1 MYNSGI
7 SIHCYVMKNGFN
19 TVAVV
24 ARRLTDRI
32 LDSITKID
40 SILTNLGIQTLL
52 EQKVLKALDLTRDE
66 EITSRTEL
74 GGKADLVIVVGG
86 DGSILG
92 VSRDLAG
99 SGVPVVGV
107 NRGSLG
113 FLAAIAPD
121 EIDEKFNQIL
131 SGDYSIE
138 DHFLLEAQV
147 FRRGDL
153 MSSSTALND
162 VVVNPSSMSRMM
174 EFDLLVNEEF
184 VYNQKSDGIIVASPT
199 GSTAYALSAGGP
211 IMHPKLDAL
220 VVVPMFPHTLTSRP
234 LVVNGDSSVTVRII
248 DAAEG
253 APQLSCDSQV
263 NLPLEVGDHVT
274 INKSVDPLRLLYPS
288 GHSFYESCR
297 SKLDWASRLGGSS

>member
-1 MYNSGI
+1 
-7 SIHCYVMKNGFN
+7 MKKEFN
-19 TVAVV
+19 VVAIV

-32 LDSITKID
+32 LESIIKIEA
-40 SILTNLGIQTLL
+40 LLNEMGIQTLL
-52 EQKVLKALDLTRDE
+52 EEKLLSALKLNRGDGVVTRA
-66 EITSRTEL
+66 EL
-74 GGKADLVIVVGG
+74 GGVADLVIVVGG

-113 FLAAIAPD
+113 FLAAIAPGD
-121 EIDEKFNQIL
+121 IEEKFEQIL

-147 FRRGDL
+147 FRDDVL
-153 MSSSTALND
+153 VSSSTALND

-184 VYNQKSDGIIVASPT
+184 VYNQRSDGIIVASPT
-199 GSTAYALSAGGP
+199 GSTAYSLSAGGP
-211 IMHPKLDAL
+211 IMHPRLDAL

-234 LVVNGDSSVTVRII
+234 LVVSGDSRVMVRII

-253 APQLSCDSQV
+253 APQLSCDSQI
-263 NLPLEVGDHVT
+263 NLPLEVGDVVKVG
-274 INKSVDPLRLLYPS
+274 KSAEPLNLLYPA

-297 SKLDWASRLGGSS
+297 SKLDWASRLGGSE

>member
-1 MYNSGI
+1 
-7 SIHCYVMKNGFN
+7 MKKEFN
-19 TVAVV
+19 VVAIV

-32 LDSITKID
+32 LESITKID
-40 SILTNLGIQTLL
+40 SLLNEMGIQTLL
-52 EQKVLKALDLTRDE
+52 EEEVLSALKLNRGNGVVTRA
-66 EITSRTEL
+66 EL
-74 GGKADLVIVVGG
+74 GGVADLVIVVGG

-113 FLAAIAPD
+113 FLAAIAPGD
-121 EIDEKFNQIL
+121 IEEKFEQIL

-147 FRRGDL
+147 FRDDVL
-153 MSSSTALND
+153 VSSSTALND

-184 VYNQKSDGIIVASPT
+184 VYNQRSDGIIVASPT
-199 GSTAYALSAGGP
+199 GSTAYSLSAGGP
-211 IMHPKLDAL
+211 IMHPRLDAV

-234 LVVNGDSSVTVRII
+234 LVVSGDSTVMVRII

-253 APQLSCDSQV
+253 APQLSCDSQI
-263 NLPLEVGDHVT
+263 NLPLEVGDVVKVG
-274 INKSVDPLRLLYPS
+274 KSEEPLNLLYPA

-297 SKLDWASRLGGSS
+297 SKLDWASRLGGSE

>member
-1 MYNSGI
+1 
-7 SIHCYVMKNGFN
+7 MKKEFN
-19 TVAVV
+19 VVAIV

-32 LDSITKID
+32 LESITKID
-40 SILTNLGIQTLL
+40 SLLNKMGIQTLL
-52 EQKVLKALDLTRDE
+52 EEKVLSALKLNRGNGVVTRA
-66 EITSRTEL
+66 EL
-74 GGKADLVIVVGG
+74 GGVADLVIVVGG

-113 FLAAIAPD
+113 FLAAIAPGD
-121 EIDEKFNQIL
+121 IEEKFEQIL

-147 FRRGDL
+147 FRDDVL
-153 MSSSTALND
+153 VSSSTALND

-184 VYNQKSDGIIVASPT
+184 VYNQRSDGIIVASPT
-199 GSTAYALSAGGP
+199 GSTAYSLSAGGP
-211 IMHPKLDAL
+211 IMHPRLDAV

-234 LVVNGDSSVTVRII
+234 LVVSGDSTVMVRII

-253 APQLSCDSQV
+253 APQLSCDSQI
-263 NLPLEVGDHVT
+263 NLPLEVGDVVKVG
-274 INKSVDPLRLLYPS
+274 KSKEPLNLLYPA

-297 SKLDWASRLGGSS
+297 SKLDWASRLGGSE

>member
-1 MYNSGI
+1 
-7 SIHCYVMKNGFN
+7 MKNGFN
-19 TVAVV
+19 TVAIV

-32 LDSITKID
+32 LESITKID
-40 SILTNLGIQTLL
+40 TILSGLGIQTLL
-52 EQKVLKALDLTRDE
+52 EEKVLKELGLNRDNA
-66 EITSRTEL
+66 IAARAEL
-74 GGKADLVIVVGG
+74 GGMADLVIVVGG

-113 FLAAIAPD
+113 FLAAISPD
-121 EIDEKFNQIL
+121 EIDEKFGQIL

-147 FRRGDL
+147 FRQGDL

-263 NLPLEVGDHVT
+263 NLPLQVGDNVT
-274 INKSVDPLRLLYPS
+274 INKSIDPLKLLYPS

>member
-1 MYNSGI
+1 
-7 SIHCYVMKNGFN
+7 MKKEFN
-19 TVAVV
+19 VVAIV

-32 LDSITKID
+32 LESITKID
-40 SILTNLGIQTLL
+40 SLLNEMGIQTLL
-52 EQKVLKALDLTRDE
+52 EEKVLSALKLNRGNGVVTRA
-66 EITSRTEL
+66 EL
-74 GGKADLVIVVGG
+74 GGVADLVIVVGG

-113 FLAAIAPD
+113 FLAAIAPGD
-121 EIDEKFNQIL
+121 IEEKFEQIL

-147 FRRGDL
+147 FRDDVL
-153 MSSSTALND
+153 VSSSTALND

-184 VYNQKSDGIIVASPT
+184 VYNQRSDGIIVASPT
-199 GSTAYALSAGGP
+199 GSTAYSLSAGGP
-211 IMHPKLDAL
+211 IMHTRLDAV

-234 LVVNGDSSVTVRII
+234 LVVSGDSTVMVRII

-253 APQLSCDSQV
+253 APQLSCDSQI
-263 NLPLEVGDHVT
+263 NLPLEVGDVVKVG
-274 INKSVDPLRLLYPS
+274 KSEEPLNLLYPA

-297 SKLDWASRLGGSS
+297 SKLDWASRLGGSE

>member
-1 MYNSGI
+1 
-7 SIHCYVMKNGFN
+7 MKKEFN
-19 TVAVV
+19 VVAIV

-32 LDSITKID
+32 LESITKID
-40 SILTNLGIQTLL
+40 SLLNEMGIQTLL
-52 EQKVLKALDLTRDE
+52 EEKVLSALKLNRGDGVVTRA
-66 EITSRTEL
+66 EL
-74 GGKADLVIVVGG
+74 GGVADLVIVVGG

-113 FLAAIAPD
+113 FLAAIAPGD
-121 EIDEKFNQIL
+121 IEEKFEQIL

-147 FRRGDL
+147 FRDDVL
-153 MSSSTALND
+153 VSSSTALND

-184 VYNQKSDGIIVASPT
+184 VYNQRSDGIIVASPT
-199 GSTAYALSAGGP
+199 GSTAYSLSAGGP
-211 IMHPKLDAL
+211 IMHPRLDAL

-234 LVVNGDSSVTVRII
+234 LVVSGDSTVMVRII

-253 APQLSCDSQV
+253 APQLSCDSQI
-263 NLPLEVGDHVT
+263 NLPLEVGDVVKVG
-274 INKSVDPLRLLYPS
+274 KSEEPLSLLYPA

-297 SKLDWASRLGGSS
+297 SKLDWASRLGGSD

>member
-1 MYNSGI
+1 
-7 SIHCYVMKNGFN
+7 MKKEFN
-19 TVAVV
+19 VVAIV

-32 LDSITKID
+32 LESITKIE
-40 SILTNLGIQTLL
+40 SLLNEMGIKTLL
-52 EQKVLKALDLTRDE
+52 EEKVLSALNLNRGNGVVTRA
-66 EITSRTEL
+66 EL
-74 GGKADLVIVVGG
+74 GGVADLVIVVGG

-113 FLAAIAPD
+113 FLAAIAPGD
-121 EIDEKFNQIL
+121 IEEKFEQIL

-147 FRRGDL
+147 FRDDVL
-153 MSSSTALND
+153 VSSSTALND

-184 VYNQKSDGIIVASPT
+184 VYNQRSDGIIVASPT
-199 GSTAYALSAGGP
+199 GSTAYSLSAGGP
-211 IMHPKLDAL
+211 IMHPRLDAV

-234 LVVNGDSSVTVRII
+234 LVVSGDSTVMVRII

-253 APQLSCDSQV
+253 APQLSCDSQI
-263 NLPLEVGDHVT
+263 NLPLEVGDVVKVG
-274 INKSVDPLRLLYPS
+274 KSEEPLNLLYPA

-297 SKLDWASRLGGSS
+297 SKLDWASRLGGSE

>member
-1 MYNSGI
+1 
-7 SIHCYVMKNGFN
+7 MKKEFN
-19 TVAVV
+19 VVAIV

-32 LDSITKID
+32 LESITKID
-40 SILTNLGIQTLL
+40 SLLNEMGIQTLL
-52 EQKVLKALDLTRDE
+52 EEKVLSALKLDRGDGVVTRA
-66 EITSRTEL
+66 EL
-74 GGKADLVIVVGG
+74 GGVADLVIVVGG

-113 FLAAIAPD
+113 FLAAIAPGD
-121 EIDEKFNQIL
+121 IEEKFEQIL

-147 FRRGDL
+147 FRDDVL
-153 MSSSTALND
+153 VSSSTALND

-184 VYNQKSDGIIVASPT
+184 VYNQRSDGIIVASPT
-199 GSTAYALSAGGP
+199 GSTAYSLSAGGP
-211 IMHPKLDAL
+211 IMHPRLDAL

-234 LVVNGDSSVTVRII
+234 LVVSGDSTVMVRII

-253 APQLSCDSQV
+253 APQLSCDSQI
-263 NLPLEVGDHVT
+263 NLPLEVGDVVKVG
-274 INKSVDPLRLLYPS
+274 KSEEPLNLLYPA

-297 SKLDWASRLGGSS
+297 SKLDWASRLGGTE

>member
-1 MYNSGI
+1 
-7 SIHCYVMKNGFN
+7 MKKEFN
-19 TVAVV
+19 VVAIV

-32 LDSITKID
+32 LESITKID
-40 SILTNLGIQTLL
+40 SLLNEMGIQTLL
-52 EQKVLKALDLTRDE
+52 EEKVLSALKLNRGNGVFA
-66 EITSRTEL
+66 RTEL
-74 GGKADLVIVVGG
+74 GGVADLGIVVGG

-113 FLAAIAPD
+113 FLAAIAPGD
-121 EIDEKFNQIL
+121 IEEKFEQIL

-147 FRRGDL
+147 FRDDVL
-153 MSSSTALND
+153 VSSSTALND

-184 VYNQKSDGIIVASPT
+184 VYNQRSDGIIVASPT
-199 GSTAYALSAGGP
+199 GSTAYSLSAGGP
-211 IMHPKLDAL
+211 IMHPKLDAV

-234 LVVNGDSSVTVRII
+234 LVVSGDSTVMVRII

-253 APQLSCDSQV
+253 APQLSCDSQI
-263 NLPLEVGDHVT
+263 NLPLEVGDVVKVG
-274 INKSVDPLRLLYPS
+274 KSEEPLNLLYPA

-297 SKLDWASRLGGSS
+297 SKLDWASRLGGSE

>member
-1 MYNSGI
+1 
-7 SIHCYVMKNGFN
+7 MKKEFN
-19 TVAVV
+19 VVAIV

-32 LDSITKID
+32 LESIAKID
-40 SILTNLGIQTLL
+40 SLLNEMGIQTLL
-52 EQKVLKALDLTRDE
+52 EEKVLSALKLNRGDGVVTRA
-66 EITSRTEL
+66 EL
-74 GGKADLVIVVGG
+74 GGVADLVIVVGG

-113 FLAAIAPD
+113 FLAAIAPGD
-121 EIDEKFNQIL
+121 IEEKFEQIL

-147 FRRGDL
+147 FRDDVL
-153 MSSSTALND
+153 VSSSTALND

-184 VYNQKSDGIIVASPT
+184 VYNQRSDGIIVASPT
-199 GSTAYALSAGGP
+199 GSTAYSLSAGGP
-211 IMHPKLDAL
+211 IMHPRLDAV

-234 LVVNGDSSVTVRII
+234 LVVSGDSTVMVRII

-253 APQLSCDSQV
+253 APQLSCDSQI
-263 NLPLEVGDHVT
+263 NLPLEVGDVVKVG
-274 INKSVDPLRLLYPS
+274 KSEEPLNLLYPV

-297 SKLDWASRLGGSS
+297 SKLDWASRLGGSE

>member
-1 MYNSGI
+1 
-7 SIHCYVMKNGFN
+7 MKKKFN
-19 TVAVV
+19 VVAIV

-32 LDSITKID
+32 LESITKID
-40 SILTNLGIQTLL
+40 SLLNEMGIQTLL
-52 EQKVLKALDLTRDE
+52 EEKVLSALKLNRGDGVVTRA
-66 EITSRTEL
+66 EL
-74 GGKADLVIVVGG
+74 GGVADLVIVVGG

-113 FLAAIAPD
+113 FLAAIAPGD
-121 EIDEKFNQIL
+121 IEEKFEQIL

-138 DHFLLEAQV
+138 DHFLLQAQV
-147 FRRGDL
+147 FRDDVL
-153 MSSSTALND
+153 VSSSTALND

-184 VYNQKSDGIIVASPT
+184 VYNQRSDGIIVASPT
-199 GSTAYALSAGGP
+199 GSTAYSLSAGGP
-211 IMHPKLDAL
+211 IMHPRLDAV

-234 LVVNGDSSVTVRII
+234 LVVSGDSTVMVRII

-253 APQLSCDSQV
+253 APQLSCDSQI
-263 NLPLEVGDHVT
+263 NLPLEVGDVVKVG
-274 INKSVDPLRLLYPS
+274 KSEEPLNLLYPA

-297 SKLDWASRLGGSS
+297 SKLDWASRLGGSE

>member
-1 MYNSGI
+1 
-7 SIHCYVMKNGFN
+7 MKKEFN
-19 TVAVV
+19 VVAIV

-32 LDSITKID
+32 LESITKIE
-40 SILTNLGIQTLL
+40 SLLNEMGIQTLL
-52 EQKVLKALDLTRDE
+52 EEKVLSALKLNRGNGVVTRA
-66 EITSRTEL
+66 EL
-74 GGKADLVIVVGG
+74 GGVADLVIVVGG

-113 FLAAIAPD
+113 FLAAIAPGD
-121 EIDEKFNQIL
+121 IEEKFEQIL

-147 FRRGDL
+147 FRDDVL
-153 MSSSTALND
+153 VSSSTALND

-184 VYNQKSDGIIVASPT
+184 VYNQRSDGIIVASPT
-199 GSTAYALSAGGP
+199 GSTAYSLSAGGP
-211 IMHPKLDAL
+211 IMHPGLDAV

-234 LVVNGDSSVTVRII
+234 LVVSGDSTVMVRII

-253 APQLSCDSQV
+253 APQLSCDSQI
-263 NLPLEVGDHVT
+263 NLPLEVGDVVKVG
-274 INKSVDPLRLLYPS
+274 KSEEPLNLLYPA

-297 SKLDWASRLGGSS
+297 SKLDWASRLGGSE

>member
-1 MYNSGI
+1 
-7 SIHCYVMKNGFN
+7 MKKEFN
-19 TVAVV
+19 VVAIV

-32 LDSITKID
+32 LESITKID
-40 SILTNLGIQTLL
+40 SLLNEMGIQTLL
-52 EQKVLKALDLTRDE
+52 EEKVLSALKLNRGNGVVTRA
-66 EITSRTEL
+66 EL
-74 GGKADLVIVVGG
+74 GGVADLVIVVGG

-113 FLAAIAPD
+113 FLAAIAPGD
-121 EIDEKFNQIL
+121 IEEKFEQIL

-147 FRRGDL
+147 FRDDVL
-153 MSSSTALND
+153 VSSSTALND

-184 VYNQKSDGIIVASPT
+184 VYNQRSDGIIVASPT
-199 GSTAYALSAGGP
+199 GSTAYSLSAGGP
-211 IMHPKLDAL
+211 IMHPRLDAV

-234 LVVNGDSSVTVRII
+234 LVVSGDSTVMVRII

-253 APQLSCDSQV
+253 APQLSCDSQI
-263 NLPLEVGDHVT
+263 NLPLEVGDVVKVG
-274 INKSVDPLRLLYPS
+274 KSEEPLNFLYPA

-297 SKLDWASRLGGSS
+297 SKLDWASRLGGSE

>member
-1 MYNSGI
+1 MLSALKLNRGD
-7 SIHCYVMKNGFN
+7 G
-19 TVAVV
+19 VV
-24 ARRLTDRI
+24 
-32 LDSITKID
+32 
-40 SILTNLGIQTLL
+40 
-52 EQKVLKALDLTRDE
+52 TRA
-66 EITSRTEL
+66 EL
-74 GGKADLVIVVGG
+74 GGVADLVIVVGG

-113 FLAAIAPD
+113 FLAAIAPGD
-121 EIDEKFNQIL
+121 IEEKFEQIL

-147 FRRGDL
+147 FRDDVL
-153 MSSSTALND
+153 VSSSTALND

-184 VYNQKSDGIIVASPT
+184 VYNQRSDGIIVASPT
-199 GSTAYALSAGGP
+199 GSTAYSLSAGGP
-211 IMHPKLDAL
+211 IMHPRLDAV

-234 LVVNGDSSVTVRII
+234 LVVSGDSTVMVRII

-253 APQLSCDSQV
+253 APQLSCDSQI
-263 NLPLEVGDHVT
+263 NLPLEVGDVVKVG
-274 INKSVDPLRLLYPS
+274 KSEEPLNLLYPA

-297 SKLDWASRLGGSS
+297 SKLDWASRLGGSE

>member
-1 MYNSGI
+1 
-7 SIHCYVMKNGFN
+7 MKKEFN
-19 TVAVV
+19 VVAIV

-32 LDSITKID
+32 LESITKID
-40 SILTNLGIQTLL
+40 SLLNEMGIQTLL
-52 EQKVLKALDLTRDE
+52 EGKVLSALKLNRGDGVVTRA
-66 EITSRTEL
+66 EL
-74 GGKADLVIVVGG
+74 GGVADLVIVVGG

-113 FLAAIAPD
+113 FLAAIAPGD
-121 EIDEKFNQIL
+121 IEEKFEQIL

-147 FRRGDL
+147 FRDDVL
-153 MSSSTALND
+153 VSSSTALND

-184 VYNQKSDGIIVASPT
+184 VYNQRSDGIIVASPT
-199 GSTAYALSAGGP
+199 GSTAYSLSAGGP
-211 IMHPKLDAL
+211 IMHPRLDAV

-234 LVVNGDSSVTVRII
+234 LVVSGDSTVMVRII

-253 APQLSCDSQV
+253 APQLSCDSQI
-263 NLPLEVGDHVT
+263 NLPLEVGDVVKVG
-274 INKSVDPLRLLYPS
+274 KSEEPLNLLYPA

-297 SKLDWASRLGGSS
+297 SKLDWASRLGGSE

>member
-1 MYNSGI
+1 
-7 SIHCYVMKNGFN
+7 MKKEFN
-19 TVAVV
+19 VVAIV

-32 LDSITKID
+32 LESITKID
-40 SILTNLGIQTLL
+40 SLLNEMGIQTLL
-52 EQKVLKALDLTRDE
+52 EEKVLLALKLNRGDGVVTRA
-66 EITSRTEL
+66 EL
-74 GGKADLVIVVGG
+74 GGVADLVIVVGG

-113 FLAAIAPD
+113 FLAAIAPGD
-121 EIDEKFNQIL
+121 IEEKFEQIL

-147 FRRGDL
+147 FRDDVL
-153 MSSSTALND
+153 VSSSTALND

-184 VYNQKSDGIIVASPT
+184 VYNQRSDGIIVASPT
-199 GSTAYALSAGGP
+199 GSTAYSLSAGGP
-211 IMHPKLDAL
+211 IMHPRLDAV

-234 LVVNGDSSVTVRII
+234 LVVSGDSTVMVRII

-253 APQLSCDSQV
+253 APQLSCDSQI
-263 NLPLEVGDHVT
+263 NLPLEVGDVVKVG
-274 INKSVDPLRLLYPS
+274 KSEEPLNLLYPA

-297 SKLDWASRLGGSS
+297 SKLDWASRLGGTE

>member
-1 MYNSGI
+1 
-7 SIHCYVMKNGFN
+7 MKKEFN
-19 TVAVV
+19 VVAIV

-32 LDSITKID
+32 LESITKID
-40 SILTNLGIQTLL
+40 SLLNEMGIQTLL
-52 EQKVLKALDLTRDE
+52 EEKVLSALKLDRGDGVVTRA
-66 EITSRTEL
+66 EL
-74 GGKADLVIVVGG
+74 GGVADLVIVVGG

-113 FLAAIAPD
+113 FLAAIAPGD
-121 EIDEKFNQIL
+121 IEEKFEQIL

-147 FRRGDL
+147 FRDDVL
-153 MSSSTALND
+153 VSSSTALND

-184 VYNQKSDGIIVASPT
+184 VYNQRSDGIIVASPT
-199 GSTAYALSAGGP
+199 GSTAYSLSAGGP
-211 IMHPKLDAL
+211 IMHPRLDAV

-234 LVVNGDSSVTVRII
+234 LVVNGDSTVMVRII

-253 APQLSCDSQV
+253 APQLSCDSQI
-263 NLPLEVGDHVT
+263 NLPLEVGDVVKVG
-274 INKSVDPLRLLYPS
+274 KSEEPLNLLYPA

-297 SKLDWASRLGGSS
+297 SKLDWASRLGGSE

>member
-1 MYNSGI
+1 
-7 SIHCYVMKNGFN
+7 MKKEFK
-19 TVAVV
+19 VIAIV

-32 LDSITKID
+32 LESITKID
-40 SILTNLGIQTLL
+40 SLLNEMGIQTLL
-52 EQKVLKALDLTRDE
+52 EEKVLSALKLDRGDGVVTRA
-66 EITSRTEL
+66 EL
-74 GGKADLVIVVGG
+74 GGVADLVIVVGG

-113 FLAAIAPD
+113 FLAAIAPGD
-121 EIDEKFNQIL
+121 IEEKFEQIL

-147 FRRGDL
+147 FRDDVL
-153 MSSSTALND
+153 VSSSTALND

-184 VYNQKSDGIIVASPT
+184 VYNQRSDGIIVASPT
-199 GSTAYALSAGGP
+199 GSTAYSLSAGGP
-211 IMHPKLDAL
+211 IMHPRLDAV

-234 LVVNGDSSVTVRII
+234 LVVSGDSTVMVRII

-253 APQLSCDSQV
+253 APQLSCDSQI
-263 NLPLEVGDHVT
+263 NLPLEVGDVVKVG
-274 INKSVDPLRLLYPS
+274 KSEEPLNLLYPA

-297 SKLDWASRLGGSS
+297 SKLDWASRLGGTE

>member
-1 MYNSGI
+1 
-7 SIHCYVMKNGFN
+7 MKKEFN
-19 TVAVV
+19 VVAIV

-32 LDSITKID
+32 LESITKID
-40 SILTNLGIQTLL
+40 SLLSEMGIQTLL
-52 EQKVLKALDLTRDE
+52 EEKVLSALKLDRGDGVVTRA
-66 EITSRTEL
+66 EL
-74 GGKADLVIVVGG
+74 GGVADLVIVVGG

-113 FLAAIAPD
+113 FLAAIAPGD
-121 EIDEKFNQIL
+121 IEEKFEQIL

-147 FRRGDL
+147 FRDDVL
-153 MSSSTALND
+153 VSSSTALND

-184 VYNQKSDGIIVASPT
+184 VYNQRSDGIIVASPT
-199 GSTAYALSAGGP
+199 GSTAYSLSAGGP
-211 IMHPKLDAL
+211 IMHPRLDAV

-234 LVVNGDSSVTVRII
+234 LVVSGDSTVMVRII

-253 APQLSCDSQV
+253 APQLSCDSQI
-263 NLPLEVGDHVT
+263 NLPLEVGDVVKVG
-274 INKSVDPLRLLYPS
+274 KSEEPLNLLYPA

-297 SKLDWASRLGGSS
+297 SKLDWASRLGGTE

>member
-1 MYNSGI
+1 
-7 SIHCYVMKNGFN
+7 MKKEFN
-19 TVAVV
+19 VVAIV

-32 LDSITKID
+32 LESITKIE
-40 SILTNLGIQTLL
+40 SLLNEMGIQTLL
-52 EQKVLKALDLTRDE
+52 EEKVLSALKLNRGDGVVTRA
-66 EITSRTEL
+66 EL
-74 GGKADLVIVVGG
+74 GGVADLVIVVGG

-113 FLAAIAPD
+113 FLAAIAPGD
-121 EIDEKFNQIL
+121 IEEKFEQIL

-147 FRRGDL
+147 FRDDVL
-153 MSSSTALND
+153 VSSSTALND

-184 VYNQKSDGIIVASPT
+184 VYNQRSDGIIVASPT
-199 GSTAYALSAGGP
+199 GSTAYSLSAGGP
-211 IMHPKLDAL
+211 IMHPRLDAV

-234 LVVNGDSSVTVRII
+234 LVVSGDSTVMVRII

-253 APQLSCDSQV
+253 APQLSCDSQI
-263 NLPLEVGDHVT
+263 NLPLEVGDVVKVG
-274 INKSVDPLRLLYPS
+274 KSEEPLNLLYPA

-297 SKLDWASRLGGSS
+297 SKLDWASRLGGSE

>member
-1 MYNSGI
+1 
-7 SIHCYVMKNGFN
+7 MKKEFN
-19 TVAVV
+19 VVAIV

-32 LDSITKID
+32 LESITKID
-40 SILTNLGIQTLL
+40 SLLNEMGIQTLL
-52 EQKVLKALDLTRDE
+52 EEKVLSALKLNRGNGVFT
-66 EITSRTEL
+66 RTEL
-74 GGKADLVIVVGG
+74 GGVADLVIVVGG

-113 FLAAIAPD
+113 FLAAIAPGD
-121 EIDEKFNQIL
+121 IEEKFEQIL

-147 FRRGDL
+147 FRDDVL
-153 MSSSTALND
+153 VSSSTALND

-184 VYNQKSDGIIVASPT
+184 VYNQRSDGIIVASPT
-199 GSTAYALSAGGP
+199 GSTAYSLSAGGP
-211 IMHPKLDAL
+211 IMHPRLDAV

-234 LVVNGDSSVTVRII
+234 LVVSGDSTVMVRII

-253 APQLSCDSQV
+253 APQLSCDSQI
-263 NLPLEVGDHVT
+263 NLPLEVGDVVKVG
-274 INKSVDPLRLLYPS
+274 KSEEPLNLLYPA

-297 SKLDWASRLGGSS
+297 SKLDWASRLGGSE

>member
-1 MYNSGI
+1 
-7 SIHCYVMKNGFN
+7 MKKEFN
-19 TVAVV
+19 VVAIV

-32 LDSITKID
+32 LESITKID
-40 SILTNLGIQTLL
+40 SLLNEMGIQTLL
-52 EQKVLKALDLTRDE
+52 EEKVLSALKLNRGDGVVTRA
-66 EITSRTEL
+66 EL
-74 GGKADLVIVVGG
+74 GGVADLVIVVGG

-113 FLAAIAPD
+113 FLAAIAPGD
-121 EIDEKFNQIL
+121 IEEKFEQIL

-138 DHFLLEAQV
+138 DHFLLQAQV
-147 FRRGDL
+147 FRDDVL
-153 MSSSTALND
+153 VSSSTALND

-184 VYNQKSDGIIVASPT
+184 VYNQRSDGIIVASPT
-199 GSTAYALSAGGP
+199 GSTAYSLSAGGP
-211 IMHPKLDAL
+211 IMHPRLDAV

-234 LVVNGDSSVTVRII
+234 LVVSGDSTVMVRII

-253 APQLSCDSQV
+253 APQLSCDSQI
-263 NLPLEVGDHVT
+263 NLPLEVGDVVKVG
-274 INKSVDPLRLLYPS
+274 KSKEPLNLLYPA

-297 SKLDWASRLGGSS
+297 SKLDWASRLGGSE

>member
-1 MYNSGI
+1 
-7 SIHCYVMKNGFN
+7 MKKEFN
-19 TVAVV
+19 VVAIV

-32 LDSITKID
+32 LESITKID
-40 SILTNLGIQTLL
+40 SLLNEMGIQTLL
-52 EQKVLKALDLTRDE
+52 EEKVLSALKLNRGNGVVTRA
-66 EITSRTEL
+66 EL
-74 GGKADLVIVVGG
+74 GGVADLVIVVGG

-113 FLAAIAPD
+113 FLAAIAPGD
-121 EIDEKFNQIL
+121 IEEKFEQIL

-147 FRRGDL
+147 FRDDVL
-153 MSSSTALND
+153 VSSSTALND

-184 VYNQKSDGIIVASPT
+184 VYNQRSDGIIVASPT
-199 GSTAYALSAGGP
+199 GSTAYSLSAGGP
-211 IMHPKLDAL
+211 IMHPRLDAV

-234 LVVNGDSSVTVRII
+234 LVVSGDSMVMVRII

-253 APQLSCDSQV
+253 APQLSCDSQI
-263 NLPLEVGDHVT
+263 NLPLEVGDVVKVG
-274 INKSVDPLRLLYPS
+274 KSEEPLNLLYPA

-297 SKLDWASRLGGSS
+297 SKLDWASRLGGSE

>member
-1 MYNSGI
+1 
-7 SIHCYVMKNGFN
+7 MKKEFN
-19 TVAVV
+19 LVAIV

-32 LDSITKID
+32 LESITKID
-40 SILTNLGIQTLL
+40 SLLNEMGIQTLL
-52 EQKVLKALDLTRDE
+52 EEKVLSALKLDRGDGVVTRA
-66 EITSRTEL
+66 EL
-74 GGKADLVIVVGG
+74 GGVADLVIVVGG

-113 FLAAIAPD
+113 FLAAIAPGD
-121 EIDEKFNQIL
+121 IEEKFEQIL

-147 FRRGDL
+147 FRDDVL
-153 MSSSTALND
+153 VSSSTALND

-184 VYNQKSDGIIVASPT
+184 VYNQRSDGIIVASPT
-199 GSTAYALSAGGP
+199 GSTAYSLSAGGP
-211 IMHPKLDAL
+211 IMHPRLDAV

-234 LVVNGDSSVTVRII
+234 LVVSGDSTVMVRII

-253 APQLSCDSQV
+253 APQLSCDSQI
-263 NLPLEVGDHVT
+263 NLPLEVGDVVKVG
-274 INKSVDPLRLLYPS
+274 KSEEPLNLLYPA

-297 SKLDWASRLGGSS
+297 SKLDWASRLGGSE

>member
-1 MYNSGI
+1 
-7 SIHCYVMKNGFN
+7 MKKEFN
-19 TVAVV
+19 VVAIV

-32 LDSITKID
+32 LESITKIEA
-40 SILTNLGIQTLL
+40 LLNEMGIQTLL
-52 EQKVLKALDLTRDE
+52 EEKLLSALKLNRGDGVVTRA
-66 EITSRTEL
+66 EL
-74 GGKADLVIVVGG
+74 GGVADLVIVVGG

-113 FLAAIAPD
+113 FLAAIAPGD
-121 EIDEKFNQIL
+121 IEEKFEQIL

-147 FRRGDL
+147 FRDDVL
-153 MSSSTALND
+153 VSSSTALND

-184 VYNQKSDGIIVASPT
+184 VYNQRSDGIIVASPT
-199 GSTAYALSAGGP
+199 GSTAYSLSAGGP
-211 IMHPKLDAL
+211 IMHPRLDAV

-234 LVVNGDSSVTVRII
+234 LVVSGDSTVMVRII

-253 APQLSCDSQV
+253 APQLSCDSQI
-263 NLPLEVGDHVT
+263 NLPLEVGDVVKVG
-274 INKSVDPLRLLYPS
+274 KSEEPLNLLYPA

-297 SKLDWASRLGGSS
+297 SKLDWASRLGGSE

>member
-1 MYNSGI
+1 
-7 SIHCYVMKNGFN
+7 MKKEFN
-19 TVAVV
+19 VVAIV

-32 LDSITKID
+32 LESITKID
-40 SILTNLGIQTLL
+40 SLLNEMGIQTLL
-52 EQKVLKALDLTRDE
+52 EKKVLSALKLNRGDGVVTRA
-66 EITSRTEL
+66 EL
-74 GGKADLVIVVGG
+74 GGVADLVIVVGG

-113 FLAAIAPD
+113 FLAAIAPGD
-121 EIDEKFNQIL
+121 IEEKFEQIL

-147 FRRGDL
+147 FRDDVL
-153 MSSSTALND
+153 VSSSTALND

-184 VYNQKSDGIIVASPT
+184 VYNQRSDGIIVASPT
-199 GSTAYALSAGGP
+199 GSTAYSLSAGGP
-211 IMHPKLDAL
+211 IMHPRLDAV

-234 LVVNGDSSVTVRII
+234 LVVSGDSTVMVRII

-253 APQLSCDSQV
+253 APQLSCDSQI
-263 NLPLEVGDHVT
+263 NLPLEVGDVVKVG
-274 INKSVDPLRLLYPS
+274 KSDEPLNLLYPA

-297 SKLDWASRLGGSS
+297 SKLDWASRLGGTE

>member
-1 MYNSGI
+1 
-7 SIHCYVMKNGFN
+7 MKKEFN
-19 TVAVV
+19 VVAIV

-32 LDSITKID
+32 LESITKID
-40 SILTNLGIQTLL
+40 ALLNEMGIQTLL
-52 EQKVLKALDLTRDE
+52 EAKVISALKLDRGDGVVTRA
-66 EITSRTEL
+66 EL
-74 GGKADLVIVVGG
+74 GGVADLVIVVGG

-113 FLAAIAPD
+113 FLAAIAPGD
-121 EIDEKFNQIL
+121 IEEKFEQIL

-147 FRRGDL
+147 FRDDVL
-153 MSSSTALND
+153 VSSSTALND

-184 VYNQKSDGIIVASPT
+184 VYNQRSDGIIVASPT
-199 GSTAYALSAGGP
+199 GSTAYSLSAGGP
-211 IMHPKLDAL
+211 IMHPRLDAV

-234 LVVNGDSSVTVRII
+234 LVVSGDSTVMVRII

-253 APQLSCDSQV
+253 APQLSCDSQI
-263 NLPLEVGDHVT
+263 NLPLEVGDVVKVG
-274 INKSVDPLRLLYPS
+274 KSEEPLNLLYPA

-297 SKLDWASRLGGSS
+297 SKLDWASRLGGSE

>member
-1 MYNSGI
+1 
-7 SIHCYVMKNGFN
+7 MKNGFN
-19 TVAVV
+19 TVAIV

-32 LDSITKID
+32 LESITKID
-40 SILTNLGIQTLL
+40 TILSGLGIQTLL
-52 EQKVLKALDLTRDE
+52 EQKVLKELGLNRGNA
-66 EITSRTEL
+66 IAARTEL
-74 GGKADLVIVVGG
+74 GGMADLVIVVGG

-113 FLAAIAPD
+113 FLAAISPD
-121 EIDEKFNQIL
+121 EIDEKFGQIL

-147 FRRGDL
+147 FRQGDL

-263 NLPLEVGDHVT
+263 NLPLQVGDNVT
-274 INKSVDPLRLLYPS
+274 INKSIDPLKLLYPS

>member
-1 MYNSGI
+1 
-7 SIHCYVMKNGFN
+7 MKKEFN
-19 TVAVV
+19 VVAIV
-24 ARRLTDRI
+24 ARRLSDRI
-32 LDSITKID
+32 LESITKID
-40 SILTNLGIQTLL
+40 SLLNEMGIQTLL
-52 EQKVLKALDLTRDE
+52 EEKVLSALKLDRGDGVVTRA
-66 EITSRTEL
+66 EL
-74 GGKADLVIVVGG
+74 GGVADLVIVVGG

-113 FLAAIAPD
+113 FLAAIAPGD
-121 EIDEKFNQIL
+121 IEEKFEQIL

-147 FRRGDL
+147 FRDDVL
-153 MSSSTALND
+153 VSSSTALND

-184 VYNQKSDGIIVASPT
+184 VYNQRSDGIIVASPT
-199 GSTAYALSAGGP
+199 GSTAYSLSAGGP
-211 IMHPKLDAL
+211 IMHPRLDAV

-234 LVVNGDSSVTVRII
+234 LVVSGDSTVMVRII

-253 APQLSCDSQV
+253 APQLSCDSQI
-263 NLPLEVGDHVT
+263 NLPLEVGDVVKVG
-274 INKSVDPLRLLYPS
+274 KSEEPLNLLYPA

-297 SKLDWASRLGGSS
+297 SKLDWASRLGGTE

>member
-1 MYNSGI
+1 
-7 SIHCYVMKNGFN
+7 MKKEFN
-19 TVAVV
+19 VVAIV

-32 LDSITKID
+32 LESITRID
-40 SILTNLGIQTLL
+40 VLLNEMGIQTLL
-52 EQKVLKALDLTRDE
+52 EEKVLSALKLDRGDGVVTRA
-66 EITSRTEL
+66 EL
-74 GGKADLVIVVGG
+74 GGVADLVIVVGG

-113 FLAAIAPD
+113 FLAAIAPGD
-121 EIDEKFNQIL
+121 IEEKFEQIL

-147 FRRGDL
+147 FRDDVL
-153 MSSSTALND
+153 VSSSTALND

-184 VYNQKSDGIIVASPT
+184 VYNQRSDGIIVASPT
-199 GSTAYALSAGGP
+199 GSTAYSLSAGGP
-211 IMHPKLDAL
+211 IMHPRLDAL

-234 LVVNGDSSVTVRII
+234 LVVSGDSSVMVRII

-263 NLPLEVGDHVT
+263 NLPLEVGDVVKVG
-274 INKSVDPLRLLYPS
+274 KSEEPLNLLYPA

-297 SKLDWASRLGGSS
+297 SKLDWASRLGGSE

>member
-1 MYNSGI
+1 
-7 SIHCYVMKNGFN
+7 MKNGFN
-19 TVAVV
+19 TVAIV

-32 LDSITKID
+32 LESITKID
-40 SILTNLGIQTLL
+40 TILSGLGIQTLL
-52 EQKVLKALDLTRDE
+52 EQKVLKELGLNRGNAIAARA
-66 EITSRTEL
+66 EL
-74 GGKADLVIVVGG
+74 GGMADLVIVVGG

-113 FLAAIAPD
+113 FLAAISPD
-121 EIDEKFNQIL
+121 EIDEKFGQIL

-147 FRRGDL
+147 FRQGDL

-263 NLPLEVGDHVT
+263 NLPLQVGDNVT
-274 INKSVDPLRLLYPS
+274 INKSIDPLKLLYPS

>member
-1 MYNSGI
+1 
-7 SIHCYVMKNGFN
+7 MKDGFN
-19 TVAVV
+19 TVAIV
-24 ARRLTDRI
+24 ARRLTERI

-40 SILTNLGIQTLL
+40 GIFEKLGIQTLL
-52 EQKVLKALDLTRDE
+52 EQKVLKELSLERDE
-66 EITSRTEL
+66 SIKSRGEL
-74 GGKADLVIVVGG
+74 GGVADLVVVVGG

-113 FLAAIAPD
+113 FLAAISPE

-131 SGDYSIE
+131 SGDYSVE
-138 DHFLLEAQV
+138 EHFLLEAKV
-147 FRRGDL
+147 LRNGEL
-153 MSSSTALND
+153 TSSSTALND

-174 EFDLLVNEEF
+174 EFDLMVNEEF
-184 VYNQKSDGIIVASPT
+184 VYNQKSDGIIVSSPT

-211 IMHPKLDAL
+211 IMHPKLDAV

-234 LVVNGDSSVTVRII
+234 LVVNGDSTVTVRII
-248 DAAEG
+248 DVAEG
-253 APQLSCDSQV
+253 AAQLSCDSQI
-263 NLPLEVGDHVT
+263 NLPLQVGDTVRVS
-274 INKSVDPLRLLYPS
+274 KSAEPLKLLYPT

-297 SKLDWASRLGGSS
+297 SKLDWASRLGDSS

>member
-1 MYNSGI
+1 
-7 SIHCYVMKNGFN
+7 MKKEFN
-19 TVAVV
+19 VVAIV

-32 LDSITKID
+32 LESITKID
-40 SILTNLGIQTLL
+40 SLLNEMGIQTLL
-52 EQKVLKALDLTRDE
+52 EEKVLSALKLNRGNGVVTRA
-66 EITSRTEL
+66 EL
-74 GGKADLVIVVGG
+74 GGVADLVIVVGG

-113 FLAAIAPD
+113 FLAAIAPGD
-121 EIDEKFNQIL
+121 IEEKFEQIL

-138 DHFLLEAQV
+138 DHFLLEAHV
-147 FRRGDL
+147 FRDDVL
-153 MSSSTALND
+153 VSSSTALND

-184 VYNQKSDGIIVASPT
+184 VYNQRSDGIIVASPT
-199 GSTAYALSAGGP
+199 GSTAYSLSAGGP
-211 IMHPKLDAL
+211 IMHPRLDAL

-234 LVVNGDSSVTVRII
+234 LVVSGDSTVMVRII

-253 APQLSCDSQV
+253 APQLSCDSQI
-263 NLPLEVGDHVT
+263 NLPLEVGDVVKVG
-274 INKSVDPLRLLYPS
+274 KSEEPLNLLYPA

-297 SKLDWASRLGGSS
+297 SKLDWASRLGGSE

>member
-1 MYNSGI
+1 
-7 SIHCYVMKNGFN
+7 MKKEFN
-19 TVAVV
+19 VVAIV

-32 LDSITKID
+32 LESITRID
-40 SILTNLGIQTLL
+40 VLLNEMGIQTLL
-52 EQKVLKALDLTRDE
+52 EEKVLSALKLDRGDGVVTRA
-66 EITSRTEL
+66 EL
-74 GGKADLVIVVGG
+74 GGVADLVIVVGG

-113 FLAAIAPD
+113 FLAAIAPGD
-121 EIDEKFNQIL
+121 IEEKFEQIL
-131 SGDYSIE
+131 SGGYSIE

-147 FRRGDL
+147 FRDDVL
-153 MSSSTALND
+153 VASSTALND

-184 VYNQKSDGIIVASPT
+184 VYNQRSDGIIVASPT
-199 GSTAYALSAGGP
+199 GSTAYSLSAGGP
-211 IMHPKLDAL
+211 IMHPGLDAV

-234 LVVNGDSSVTVRII
+234 LVVSGDSTVMVRII

-253 APQLSCDSQV
+253 APQLSCDSQI
-263 NLPLEVGDHVT
+263 NLPLEVGDVVKVG
-274 INKSVDPLRLLYPS
+274 KSEEPLNLLYPA

-297 SKLDWASRLGGSS
+297 SKLDWASRLGGSE

>member
-1 MYNSGI
+1 
-7 SIHCYVMKNGFN
+7 MKKEFN
-19 TVAVV
+19 VVAIV

-32 LDSITKID
+32 LESITKID
-40 SILTNLGIQTLL
+40 SLLNEMGIQTLL
-52 EQKVLKALDLTRDE
+52 EEKVLSALKLDRGDGVVTRA
-66 EITSRTEL
+66 EL
-74 GGKADLVIVVGG
+74 GGVADLVIVVGG

-113 FLAAIAPD
+113 FLAAIAPGD
-121 EIDEKFNQIL
+121 IEEKFEQIL

-147 FRRGDL
+147 FRDDVL
-153 MSSSTALND
+153 VSSSTALND

-184 VYNQKSDGIIVASPT
+184 VYNQRSDGIIVASPT
-199 GSTAYALSAGGP
+199 GSTAYSLSAGGP
-211 IMHPKLDAL
+211 IMHPRLDAV

-234 LVVNGDSSVTVRII
+234 LVVSGDSRVMVRII

-253 APQLSCDSQV
+253 APQLSCDSQI
-263 NLPLEVGDHVT
+263 NLPLEVGDVVKVG
-274 INKSVDPLRLLYPS
+274 KSEEPLNLLYPA

-297 SKLDWASRLGGSS
+297 SKLDWASRLGGSE

>member
-1 MYNSGI
+1 
-7 SIHCYVMKNGFN
+7 MKKEFN
-19 TVAVV
+19 VVAIV

-32 LDSITKID
+32 LESITKID
-40 SILTNLGIQTLL
+40 SLLNEMGIQTLL
-52 EQKVLKALDLTRDE
+52 EEKVLSALKLNRGNGVVTRA
-66 EITSRTEL
+66 EL
-74 GGKADLVIVVGG
+74 GGVADLVIVVGG

-113 FLAAIAPD
+113 FLAAIAPGD
-121 EIDEKFNQIL
+121 IEEKFEQIL

-147 FRRGDL
+147 FRDDVL
-153 MSSSTALND
+153 VSSSTALND

-184 VYNQKSDGIIVASPT
+184 VYNQRSDGIIVASPT
-199 GSTAYALSAGGP
+199 GSTAYSLSAGGP
-211 IMHPKLDAL
+211 IMHPRLDAV

-234 LVVNGDSSVTVRII
+234 LVVSGDSTVMVRII

-253 APQLSCDSQV
+253 APQLSCDSQI
-263 NLPLEVGDHVT
+263 NLPLEVGDVVKVG
-274 INKSVDPLRLLYPS
+274 KSAEPLNLLYPA

-297 SKLDWASRLGGSS
+297 SKLDWASRLGGSE

>member
-1 MYNSGI
+1 
-7 SIHCYVMKNGFN
+7 MKKEFN
-19 TVAVV
+19 VVAIV

-32 LDSITKID
+32 LESITKID
-40 SILTNLGIQTLL
+40 SLLNEMGIQTLL
-52 EQKVLKALDLTRDE
+52 EEKVLSALKLNRGNGVVTRA
-66 EITSRTEL
+66 EL
-74 GGKADLVIVVGG
+74 GGVADLVIVVGG

-113 FLAAIAPD
+113 FLAAIAPGD
-121 EIDEKFNQIL
+121 IEEKFEQIL

-147 FRRGDL
+147 FRDDVL
-153 MSSSTALND
+153 VSSSTALND

-184 VYNQKSDGIIVASPT
+184 VYNQRSDGIIVASPT
-199 GSTAYALSAGGP
+199 GSTAYSLSAGGP
-211 IMHPKLDAL
+211 IMHPRLDAV

-234 LVVNGDSSVTVRII
+234 LVVSGESTVMVRII

-253 APQLSCDSQV
+253 APQLSCDSQI
-263 NLPLEVGDHVT
+263 NLPLEVGDVVKVG
-274 INKSVDPLRLLYPS
+274 KSEEPLNLLYPA

-297 SKLDWASRLGGSS
+297 SKLDWASRLGGSE